1 MKRPLRTMVTVP
13 AKATRGQLITVRALA
28 QHPMENG
35 FRHNENGQRIERDI
49 LTDFI
54 CLYNG
59 IEVFRAKLHTGIAA
73 NPVIEFNTLAIES
86 GELIFEWRDGDGLS
100 TIATARIEVA

>member
-1 MKRPLRTMVTVP
+1 MTRPLRTIVTVP
-13 AKATRGQLITVRALA
+13 PKATPGQLITIRALV

-35 FRHNENGQRIERDI
+35 FRHNEYGQRIERDI

-59 IEVFRAKLHTGIAA
+59 NEVFRVKLHTGIAA
-73 NPVIEFNTLAIES
+73 NPLIEFNTLALES
-86 GELIFEWRDGDGLS
+86 GELTFEWLDGNGLS
-100 TIATARIEVA
+100 AKAKARIEVT

>member
-1 MKRPLRTMVTVP
+1 MTRPLRTIVTAP
-13 AKATRGQLITVRALA
+13 PQAKRGQVITVRASA

-35 FRHNENGQRIERDI
+35 FRHNEHGQRIERDI

-54 CLYNG
+54 CLYNS

-73 NPVIEFNTLAIES
+73 NPLIEFNTLAIES
-86 GELIFEWRDGDGLS
+86 GELSFEWRDGDGLS
-100 TIATARIEVA
+100 TIAKARIEVV

>member
-1 MKRPLRTMVTVP
+1 MTRPLRTIVTAP
-13 AKATRGQLITVRALA
+13 PQAKRGQVISVRVLA

-35 FRHNENGQRIERDI
+35 FRHNERGQRIERDI

-73 NPVIEFNTLAIES
+73 NPLIEFNTLALES
-86 GELIFEWRDGDGLS
+86 GELSFEWRDGDGLS
-100 TIATARIEVA
+100 TIAKARIEVI

>member
-1 MKRPLRTMVTVP
+1 MTRPLRTIVTVP
-13 AKATRGQLITVRALA
+13 PKATRGQLITVRAFA

-73 NPVIEFNTLAIES
+73 NPLIEFITLAIES
-86 GELIFEWRDGDGLS
+86 GELSFEWLDGDGLS
-100 TIATARIEVA
+100 TIAKSRIEVV

>member
-1 MKRPLRTMVTVP
+1 MTHPLKTIVAVP
-13 AKATRGQLITVRALA
+13 TKATRGQLITVRAFA

-35 FRHNENGQRIERDI
+35 FRHNEYGQRIERNI

-59 IEVFRAKLHTGIAA
+59 TEVFRAKLHTGIAA
-73 NPVIEFNTLAIES
+73 NPLIEFNTLAIEN
-86 GELIFEWRDGDGLS
+86 GELRFEWRDDQGIS
-100 TIATARIEVA
+100 TIATARIEVI